1 MAKRD
6 YYETLGVTKN
16 ASEEDIKKAYRKLA
30 MKHHPDRNQGDDAKK
45 AEEKF
50 KEAKEAYE
58 MLSDA
63 QKRAAYDQYGH
74 AGVDPNMGG
83 GGFRP
88 GADGMGGFAEAF
100 GDIFG
105 DIFGGGGA
113 GGQRRGGGGQQVFR
127 GSDLSYAM
135 EITLEEAA
143 AGKETQIRIPAYET
157 CETCKGSGAKPGTS
171 PKVCGTCNGSGA
183 VTMRQGFFSIQQTCP
198 TCRGAGKVIPEPCTA
213 CNGQGRIKKTKTLEV
228 KIPAG
233 INEGMRIRSAGNG
246 EPGTNGGPPGDLYI
260 EIRVKQHDIFER
272 DGDDLHCTAPVSMI
286 TAALGGQIQVPT
298 LTGNAE
304 IELPEGT
311 QHGKTFRLRGKGIKG
326 LRSSYPGDLYCH
338 VTVETPIKLT
348 EHQRKLLKELEESF
362 QKGGDKHSPN
372 SKSWSDRVKDLFK

>member
-105 DIFGGGGA
+105 DIFSGGA
-113 GGQRRGGGGQQVFR
+113 GGQRRGGGQQVFR

-213 CNGQGRIKKTKTLEV
+213 CSGQGRIKKNKTLEV

-260 EIRVKQHDIFER
+260 EIRVKQHEIFER